1 MDILLISLA
10 PVAIIAFYVWF
21 RDKYE
26 REPVRMVL
34 LAMLAGTIIVFP
46 VILVEQGIQSIGQSF
61 EGLSAAAWHAFAVA
75 GFTEELFKFMAL
87 YVLIWKS
94 PEFNDKYDGIVYAT
108 FVSLGFAGVENV
120 MYVLQSGFNTGLM
133 RAFTAV
139 PAHAIFGI
147 TMGYYFGMARFYR
160 KRQTELKWKALWV
173 PILLHGIYD
182 FILMTGIGWLLIIFA
197 GFVVYLYITGLKRMK
212 ALSVQ
217 SYYRTDYEL
226 LNRKFGEEMTK

>member
-1 MDILLISLA
+1 MALLLISLA

-26 REPVRMVL
+26 REPIRML
-34 LAMLAGTIIVFP
+34 IYAMLAGAAIVIPVVAVENIIQAAGSF
-46 VILVEQGIQSIGQSF
+46 LQG
-61 EGLSAAAWHAFAVA
+61 LALAAWHAFAVA
-75 GFTEELFKFMAL
+75 GFTEELFKYIAL
-87 YVLIWKS
+87 FLLIWKS

-108 FVSLGFAGVENV
+108 FISLGFAGIENV
-120 MYVLQSGFNTGLM
+120 MYVTGNGFSTGLM

-147 TMGYYFGMARFYR
+147 TMGFYFGMARFYPL
-160 KRQTELKWKALWV
+160 RQKEFKAKALWL

-182 FILMTGIGWLLIIFA
+182 FILMTGIEWLWIVFLI
-197 GFVVYLYITGLKRMK
+197 FVGYLYFSGLKRMK
-212 ALSVQ
+212 ILSVQ

-226 LNRKFGEEMTK
+226 LNRKFRGD